1 MDINLTGKRALV
13 CGSTKGIGK
22 AAAEELA
29 ALGCSVTLVAR
40 NEEVLKQAA
49 SGLSVAAGQSHGYI
63 VADFSDPQSLN
74 KKIEAYL
81 AVASPVHILINNT
94 GGPKGGPIIDAR
106 LDEFTG
112 TFAQHLLC
120 NHVLVQ
126 ALVPG
131 MKKERYGRII
141 NIISTSVKEPI
152 VNLGVSN
159 TVRSAVA
166 GWAKTLAIELGSFGI
181 TVNNI
186 LPGATKTTRN
196 DQVIRER
203 AERMGKTVEEVTQ
216 AKIAE
221 VPAGRFAEPA
231 EIAYAIAF
239 LASPA
244 ASYINGV
251 SLPVDGGRAT
261 SF

>member
-1 MDINLTGKRALV
+1 MDTDLTGKRALV

-29 ALGCSVTLVAR
+29 TLGCSVTLVAR
-40 NEEVLKQAA
+40 NENALKQAA
-49 SGLSVAAGQSHGYI
+49 SGLNAAAGQSHSYI
-63 VADFSDPQSLN
+63 VADFSDPKALK
-74 KKIEAYL
+74 KKIDAYL
-81 AVASPVHILINNT
+81 VVASPVHILINNT
-94 GGPKGGPIIDAR
+94 GGPKGGPIIDAG

-112 TFAQHLLC
+112 TFSQHLLC

-126 ALVPG
+126 AVVQG

-141 NIISTSVKEPI
+141 NIISTSVKQPI

-166 GWAKTLAIELGSFGI
+166 SWAKTLAGELGPFGI

-186 LPGATKTTRN
+186 LPGSTQTTRI
-196 DQVIRER
+196 DQVIKER
-203 AERMGKTVEEVTQ
+203 AERMGKTVAEITN
-216 AKIAE
+216 AMIAE

-244 ASYINGV
+244 AAYINGV
-251 SLPVDGGRAT
+251 SLPVDGGRTT